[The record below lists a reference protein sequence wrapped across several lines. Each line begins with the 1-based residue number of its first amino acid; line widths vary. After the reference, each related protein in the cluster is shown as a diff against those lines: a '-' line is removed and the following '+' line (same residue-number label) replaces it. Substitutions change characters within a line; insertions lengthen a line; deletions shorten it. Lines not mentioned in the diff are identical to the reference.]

1 MEPTEER
8 SRATTGLVLA
18 GLGLL
23 ITIAA
28 SMVTMAYHA
37 GGIVGGVRAIGGAI
51 EKIDSR
57 LGRVE
62 TTQQVQATDIA
73 VIKAQLGAPQ
83 PTVVT
88 RAAPR
93 R

>member
-1 MEPTEER
+1 MAPTGER

-23 ITIAA
+23 VTIAG
-28 SMVTMAYHA
+28 SMVTLAYHA
-37 GGIVGGVRAIGGAI
+37 GGIVGGVRSIGASI
-51 EKIDSR
+51 EKIDAR

-62 TTQQVQATDIA
+62 GAQANQATDIA